1 MFRIALIHAFTLV
14 GATAAMAFHIFM
26 TASGDSWLSPER
38 IGDSLGYGLIF
49 GHAVALMA
57 VSIYMAGTRIQP
69 VLLRLTITG
78 GVGALFGAAAW
89 ATHTILYLR
98 NPSPD
103 LVVLILGG
111 IGLSAGMIL
120 GNVFRVPRLI
130 TSIVTFAGVF
140 APVMLSYLNFD
151 AYRLAPQP
159 PMALLYFRPE
169 YPALAWL
176 VSAIF
181 AGLIAFSSTLALG
194 PRRQRS

>member
-1 MFRIALIHAFTLV
+1 MPRIIVIHAFTLV

-57 VSIYMAGTRIQP
+57 VAIHVVATRMQP
-69 VLLRLTITG
+69 VRLRLVITG
-78 GVGALFGAAAW
+78 GVGVALGTAAW
-89 ATHTILYLR
+89 ATHTVLYLR

-111 IGLSAGMIL
+111 IGLSAGMIV

-130 TSIVTFAGVF
+130 TSITTFVGVF
-140 APVMLSYLNFD
+140 APVMFSYLNFD
-151 AYRLAPQP
+151 TYRLVPQP

-169 YPALAWL
+169 YPTLAWL

-181 AGLIAFSSTLALG
+181 AGLIAFSSTLALV
-194 PRRQRS
+194 PRQPHS